1 MNWSTFKYLLTLLLA
16 IPVNLLAITD
26 EPQEVSDT
34 KRWDK
39 RIHLRYEGWERMKP
53 THVKMQYAGGMGVL
67 STGVGWDYGKRRQW
81 ETDVLLGYLPAK
93 YASDFLL
100 TLTVKQNYIPWSM
113 SFDKHWALEPFYC
126 GMYLTTIAGEEF
138 WKKEPGRYPNRYYNF
153 STKIRPYIFIGQR
166 NELQS
171 EKQYSTTYLSI
182 LRGQYLRAVYHQQSD
197 QPESDHERC
206 TSLFFRCKSATV

>member
-1 MNWSTFKYLLTLLLA
+1 MNWSIFKYLLTLLLA
-16 IPVNLLAITD
+16 FPVSLLAITD

-113 SFDKHWALEPFYC
+113 SFDKHCLLY
-126 GMYLTTIAGEEF
+126 
-138 WKKEPGRYPNRYYNF
+138 
-153 STKIRPYIFIGQR
+153 
-166 NELQS
+166 
-171 EKQYSTTYLSI
+171 
-182 LRGQYLRAVYHQQSD
+182 
-197 QPESDHERC
+197 
-206 TSLFFRCKSATV
+206 TSPSPRDS

>member
-1 MNWSTFKYLLTLLLA
+1 MNWSIFKYLLTLLLA
-16 IPVNLLAITD
+16 FPVNLLAITD

-138 WKKEPGRYPNRYYNF
+138 WEKEPGRYPNRYYNF

-166 NELQS
+166 MNFNLKNSIVQHCELYIIS
-171 EKQYSTTYLSI
+171 KATNRSLTMRDV
-182 LRGQYLRAVYHQQSD
+182 LRFSFGAKVQ
-197 QPESDHERC
+197 
-206 TSLFFRCKSATV
+206 LFKNK